1 MQYHFASGDNG
12 TSFIVAYEDYPPD
25 VVGPSPQAFLQE
37 NENFKVNGKTLLT
50 DAAGYLNGAP
60 GRAFTFTGAYADGSS
75 RSCNVH
81 EFLAGTRLYTLTVLS
96 PPIPLKG
103 DTATQADQ
111 FLNSFRILDNPPRP

>member
-1 MQYHFASGDNG
+1 MQYNFDSFDNG
-12 TSFIVAYEDYPPD
+12 TSYLVTYIDYAPD
-25 VVGPSPQAFLQE
+25 VVGPSPQAFLQRDE
-37 NENFKVNGKTLLT
+37 DFKVNGKTLLT

-60 GRAFTFTGAYADGSS
+60 GRAFTFTGVYADGSS

-111 FLNSFRILDNPPRP
+111 FMNSFRILDNPPQP